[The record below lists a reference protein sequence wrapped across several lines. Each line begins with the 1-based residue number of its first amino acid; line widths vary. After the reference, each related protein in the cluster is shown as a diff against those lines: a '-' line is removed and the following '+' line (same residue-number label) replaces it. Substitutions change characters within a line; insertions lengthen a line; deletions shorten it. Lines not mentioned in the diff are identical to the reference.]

1 MASGQTARA
10 LPQPAVVSWSGGKD
24 STLMLERLLHDERVE
39 VRALLT
45 TVSTVYDRVSIH
57 GVRRSI
63 LRAQAASLG
72 LPLFEVALG
81 AHASNEDYEA
91 AFARGV
97 QQLEAAYPDT
107 RCLAF
112 GDLFLEDVRA
122 YREAML
128 ARLGWRGLYPLWGE
142 ETGALARYF
151 VQRGYEATLTCVDT
165 QQLDGA
171 FAGRRYDDA
180 LLDAL
185 PATVDPCGERGEFHT
200 CVTGGPI
207 FDHPIAVTTGE
218 RVLRDERFQYC
229 DLVEVPPGPAG
240 RAASGAG
247 A

>member
-1 MASGQTARA
+1 MTGAGRTERA
-10 LPQPAVVSWSGGKD
+10 LPQPVVVSWSGGKD
-24 STLMLERLLHDERVE
+24 STLLLERLLHDEHVV

-72 LPLFEVALG
+72 LPLYEVALG

-91 AFARGV
+91 AFARGG

-122 YREAML
+122 YREALL
-128 ARLGWRGLYPLWGE
+128 ARLGWRGVYPLWGE
-142 ETGALARYF
+142 DTAALARTF
-151 VQRGYEATLTCVDT
+151 VRRGYEATITCVDT

-207 FDHPIAVTTGE
+207 FDHPIAVATGE

-229 DLVEVPPGPAG
+229 DLVELGPERSGSAAG
-240 RAASGAG
+240 GA
-247 A
+247 